1 MKRTHLAIALIL
13 AIIGIACGSMEESRQ
28 TDRQDAAT
36 ATATPLPEAT
46 SEPEPT
52 SAPESTPEQDADRI
66 AGNHCTDARRD
77 GEQEILRIHPDGD
90 EVTFRGFQMDSVS
103 ADGKHRMLIV
113 FLEPTAGGGQHR
125 GIARFS
131 VNSADC
137 AIKLVE
143 VKY

>member
-1 MKRTHLAIALIL
+1 MNRTHLAMALML

-28 TDRQDAAT
+28 IGGQDAAT
-36 ATATPLPEAT
+36 ATAIPSPDAT

-52 SAPESTPEQDADRI
+52 SEPESTPEQDADRI

-77 GEQEILRIHPDGD
+77 GEQEILRIHPDRD

-113 FLEPTAGGGQHR
+113 FWEPTGGGGQHQ